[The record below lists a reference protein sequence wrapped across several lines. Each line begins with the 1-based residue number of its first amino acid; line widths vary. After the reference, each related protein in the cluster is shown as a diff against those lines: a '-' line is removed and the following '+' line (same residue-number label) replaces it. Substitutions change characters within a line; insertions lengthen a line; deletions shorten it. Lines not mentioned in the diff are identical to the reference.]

1 MSAVGS
7 AQNAPGQGGPA
18 VLGAGTSGAAPRRRS
33 LTSGRGGLWF
43 VLPFMVVYAAFL
55 LWPLVYGLGMSF
67 FDTSLISSSQSFVGL
82 DNYRQ
87 LLDDPQVWRTLGI
100 TLLFTVLSTVPLVL
114 VALVMALLVHTGTRG
129 QWFWRFAY
137 FAPFLLPVSTVVL
150 IWQWLFQGDF
160 GLLNAVLGWFGIGK
174 VGWTTDPDLA
184 LWSTIL
190 LTVWWTVGFNFLLYL
205 SALQAIPATVYEA
218 AALDGAG
225 GWRRTLSITLPLL
238 KVTTGLV
245 VVLQVLA
252 SLKLFDQAYILFG
265 GSGGPGGNA
274 APILQYVYDT
284 GFVNYRLGYASA
296 ISYAFFLVIIVI
308 ALLQTRLTS
317 RKES

>member
-7 AQNAPGQGGPA
+7 AQNTARAGGPA
-18 VLGAGTSGAAPRRRS
+18 LVGQAARGAGPRRS
-33 LTSGRGGLWF
+33 LSVGRGGPWF
-43 VLPFMVVYAAFL
+43 VLPFLLVYAAFL

-67 FDTSLISSSQSFVGL
+67 TDTSLVSPDSEFVGL
-82 DNYRQ
+82 DNYAQ
-87 LLDDPQVWRTLGI
+87 LASDPLVWRTLGI

-150 IWQWLFQGDF
+150 
-160 GLLNAVLGWFGIGK
+160 V
-174 VGWTTDPDLA
+174 
-184 LWSTIL
+184 
-190 LTVWWTVGFNFLLYL
+190 TVWWTVGFNFLLYL

-218 AALDGAG
+218 ASLDGAD
-225 GWRRTLSITLPLL
+225 GWRRLFSITLPLL

-252 SLKLFDQAYILFG
+252 SLKLFDQAYILYG
-265 GSGGPGGNA
+265 GSGGPAGNA
-274 APILQYVYDT
+274 SPILQYVYDT

-296 ISYAFFLVIIVI
+296 ISYAFFLIIIVV
-308 ALLQTRLTS
+308 AVLQARLTS

>member
-7 AQNAPGQGGPA
+7 AQNSARAGGPA
-18 VLGAGTSGAAPRRRS
+18 LVGQAVRDDRPRRS
-33 LTSGRGGLWF
+33 LSVGRGGPWF
-43 VLPFMVVYAAFL
+43 VLPFLLVYAAFL

-67 FDTSLISSSQSFVGL
+67 TDTSLVSPESEFVGL
-82 DNYRQ
+82 DNYAQ
-87 LLDDPQVWRTLGI
+87 LASDPLVWRTLGI

-160 GLLNAVLGWFGIGK
+160 GLLNTALGWVGLGP
-174 VGWTTDPDLA
+174 VGWTTDPEMA
-184 LWSTIL
+184 LWSVVL
-190 LTVWWTVGFNFLLYL
+190 VTVWWTVGFNFLLYL

-218 AALDGAG
+218 ASLDGAD
-225 GWRRTLSITLPLL
+225 GWRRLFSITLPLL

-245 VVLQVLA
+245 IVLQVLA
-252 SLKLFDQAYILFG
+252 SLKLFDQAYILYG
-265 GSGGPGGNA
+265 GSGGPAGNA
-274 APILQYVYDT
+274 SPILQYVYDT

-296 ISYAFFLVIIVI
+296 ISYAFFLIIIVV
-308 ALLQTRLTS
+308 AVLQARLTS
-317 RKES
+317 RRES